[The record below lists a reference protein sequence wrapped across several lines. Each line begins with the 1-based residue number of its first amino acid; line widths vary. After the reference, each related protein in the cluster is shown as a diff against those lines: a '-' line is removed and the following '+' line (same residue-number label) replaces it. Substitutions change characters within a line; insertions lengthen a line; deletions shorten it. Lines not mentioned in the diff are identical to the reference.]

1 MEMIVI
7 SFYLLCHH
15 VSVLCMNGMC
25 KRIASNHLMKTNQEN
40 GRKPKNGLF
49 SNGGLGLKEFSLFSV
64 NVSVNENE

>member
-1 MEMIVI
+1 
-7 SFYLLCHH
+7 
-15 VSVLCMNGMC
+15 MNGMC